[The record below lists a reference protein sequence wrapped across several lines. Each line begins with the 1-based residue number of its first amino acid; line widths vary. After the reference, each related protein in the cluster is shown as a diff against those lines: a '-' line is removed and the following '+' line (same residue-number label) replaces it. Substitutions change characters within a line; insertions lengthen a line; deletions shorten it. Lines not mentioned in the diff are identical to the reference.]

1 MNKDNLKEYLKQHK
15 GKVTAVTNYSFTFE
29 TLPDK
34 NGKTEKTVVMESYFY
49 KKQAL

>member
-1 MNKDNLKEYLKQHK
+1 MNKDNLKEYLKQHR
-15 GKVTAVTNYSFTFE
+15 GRITAVTNYSFTFE

-34 NGKTEKTVVMESYFY
+34 NGKTEKIVVMESYFY

>member
-1 MNKDNLKEYLKQHK
+1 MNKDNLKEYLKRHK
-15 GKVTAVTNYSFTFE
+15 GRVTAVTNYSFTFE

-49 KKQAL
+49 KKQVL

>member
-1 MNKDNLKEYLKQHK
+1 MNKDNLKEYRKQYK
-15 GKVTAVTNYSFTFE
+15 GTITDVTDYSFTFE